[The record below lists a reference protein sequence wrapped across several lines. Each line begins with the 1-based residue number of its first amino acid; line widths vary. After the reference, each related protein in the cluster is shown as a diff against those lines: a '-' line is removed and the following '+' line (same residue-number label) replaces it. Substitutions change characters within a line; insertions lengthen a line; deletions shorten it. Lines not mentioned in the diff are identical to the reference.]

1 MTLNIQPRAQRLCH
15 HSIDTSVSCLGTE
28 IFLCVISKFGS
39 QNNNYD
45 WFYKCPDGNNKKE
58 RLQNLK
64 QGNSDFYTPVTS
76 LIYEIS
82 SS

>member
-1 MTLNIQPRAQRLCH
+1 MMLNIQPRA
-15 HSIDTSVSCLGTE
+15 SCLGTE
-28 IFLCVISKFGS
+28 IFLISKFRS

-45 WFYKCPDGNNKKE
+45 WFYKCPDGNNEKE

-64 QGNSDFYTPVTS
+64 QGNSDFYIPVTS